1 MGPEAQKKKSVDKG
15 SKAMV
20 MIASADAGLRQ
31 RWTAGLQNHFT
42 IQQVW
47 DGGVERSMADSK
59 PDVLLLDRDLPGM
72 GGVEGLSILHHLC
85 PSTRIIFFTSRHDER
100 EAINVLKAGARGY
113 CIREIESC
121 HLRKAVRVIQK
132 GEMWVGRRIICR
144 LLVEL
149 TSCTEKGQE
158 DCPAQADVYLKYLTP
173 RERQISQLVS
183 EGSCNKEIA
192 TRLNI
197 SERTVK
203 AHLTSI
209 FSKLQIPDRL
219 RLGIFLSNHNHLNHT
234 PPPGS
239 IQSEK
244 RISVAD
250 AEGNAL
256 RYDRPRATSSAV

>member
-1 MGPEAQKKKSVDKG
+1 MTGNMGPEAQKKKSVDKG

-113 CIREIESC
+113 CIKEIEPS
-121 HLRKAVRVIQK
+121 HLRKAVKVIQN
-132 GEMWVGRRIICR
+132 GEIWVGRKLIPR
-144 LLVEL
+144 LLAEL
-149 TSCTEKGQE
+149 TSLTKSHQK
-158 DCPAQADVYLKYLTP
+158 DCPDLPEVYLNYLTP
-173 RERQISQLVS
+173 REQQITLLI
-183 EGSCNKEIA
+183 GKGACNKDIA
-192 TRLNI
+192 KQLDI

-203 AHLTSI
+203 AHLTAI
-209 FSKLQIPDRL
+209 FQKLQIPDRL
-219 RLGIFLSNHNHLNHT
+219 RLGLFVNGHNHQTINGHVPTRTRFNKVKVFQL
-234 PPPGS
+234 
-239 IQSEK
+239 
-244 RISVAD
+244 
-250 AEGNAL
+250 
-256 RYDRPRATSSAV
+256 AV